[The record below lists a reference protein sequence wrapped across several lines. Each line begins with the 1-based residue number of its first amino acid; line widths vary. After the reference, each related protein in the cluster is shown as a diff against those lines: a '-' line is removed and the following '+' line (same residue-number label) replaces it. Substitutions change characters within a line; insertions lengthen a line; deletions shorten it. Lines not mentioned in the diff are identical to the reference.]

1 MKISAHCL
9 VKNEDRFVWYSIMSV
24 IDYVDEVRIWDTGST
39 DNTLEIV
46 EEIRKRYVGVNKI
59 IVKKFNSPDF
69 REGAVR
75 QQMLD
80 SEDADWF
87 VVLDADEIWWNDS
100 IKIVTETIRR
110 EKNNIESI
118 VVPTINLVGDVFHYQ
133 EKEAGRYNLV
143 EKKGHYNL
151 RAINRSIPGL
161 SSSGEHGMW
170 GWVDKEGVMIQNR
183 SSSKTLFVDA
193 PYLHTTHLER
203 SGERGGDRSVFKR
216 AKKLKYELGNNFPL
230 DYYYPEVFFRSR
242 PPIVLSP
249 WQITDCSYKFRAF
262 FETPLKKIYRRSL
275 LKYARHGY

>member
-24 IDYVDEVRIWDTGST
+24 IDYVDEIRIWDTGSI
-39 DNTLEIV
+39 DNTLEII
-46 EEIRKRYVGVNKI
+46 EEIRKGSSGVNKI
-59 IVKKFNSPDF
+59 IVKKLNLPDF

-75 QQMLD
+75 QRMLD

-87 VVLDADEIWWNDS
+87 VVLDADEVWWNSS

-133 EKEAGRYNLV
+133 EKEAGRYNLAG
-143 EKKGHYNL
+143 KKGHYNL

-161 SSSGEHGMW
+161 SSSGEHGVW
-170 GWVDKEGVMIQNR
+170 GWVDSEGIMIQNR

-193 PYLHTTHLER
+193 PYLHATHLER
-203 SGERGGDRSVFKR
+203 SGNKYGDKSVFKR
-216 AKKLKYELGNNFPL
+216 ARKLKYELGGNFPL
-230 DYYYPEVFFRSR
+230 DYYYPEVFFRPR
-242 PPIVLSP
+242 PQVVPSP
-249 WQITDCSYKFRAF
+249 WKTMSCGYTLRAF
-262 FETPLKKIYRRSL
+262 FETPLRKINRRIMPA
-275 LKYARHGY
+275 KIGY